1 MTVTVGEMLT
11 RARANVRT
19 EADKMLL
26 DAIEPIYEQH
36 MLIEQLRAP
45 EAHGVTIFCDN
56 PDFNGR
62 PNNAIEYYG
71 LDKNGIS
78 FCERYEGE
86 TVIEALRAA
95 LAARPV

>member
-45 EAHGVTIFCDN
+45 EGAEVALFCDN
-56 PDFNGR
+56 PDFNMA
-62 PNNAIEYYG
+62 PNCAIEITDDWTG
-71 LDKNGIS
+71 WDPQRFTGDTLLD
-78 FCERYEGE
+78 C
-86 TVIEALRAA
+86 LRAA
-95 LAARPV
+95 AAARPK